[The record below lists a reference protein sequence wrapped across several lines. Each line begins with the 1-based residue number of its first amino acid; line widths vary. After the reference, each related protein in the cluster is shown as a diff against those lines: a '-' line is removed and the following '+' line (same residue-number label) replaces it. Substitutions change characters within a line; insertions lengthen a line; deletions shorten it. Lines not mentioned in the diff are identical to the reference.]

1 MSDQSVLVVDDIPG
15 FRAIICEMLEELG
28 FPSCIE
34 ASDGAEAYEKAK
46 LNRPALIISDYMMC
60 PKTGMDL
67 LNYVKEDPE
76 LRETPFILISAVA
89 ENEVF
94 EKALSL
100 GASGYIARPV
110 GFEKLRKSV
119 LDALAST
126 SDLT

>member
-1 MSDQSVLVVDDIPG
+1 MSEQAVLVVDDIPG

-34 ASDGAEAYEKAK
+34 ASDGGEAYEKAK
-46 LNRPALIISDYMMC
+46 QNKPALIISDYMMC

-67 LNYVKEDPE
+67 LNFVKKDPE
-76 LRETPFILISAVA
+76 LCSTPFILISAVA

-110 GFEKLRKSV
+110 GFEKLKKSV
-119 LDALAST
+119 LDALSAASDMT
-126 SDLT
+126 